1 MYLMFEKEYKE
12 FIIIKV
18 NLNIVKR
25 DGEEY
30 LYNEDDSYLKLN
42 NIRYYNII

>member
-1 MYLMFEKEYKE
+1 MFEKEYKE

-25 DGEEY
+25 DGEKY
-30 LYNEDDSYLKLN
+30 LYNEDDSYFKLN